1 MAFEPTTRD
10 FRLLRK
16 AVKDILSK
24 VPDGIDGEELARLA
38 EMKGISGDDFQK
50 TLTSLLNSGHVYSD
64 KLGKI
69 RYVRN
74 E

>member
-1 MAFEPTTRD
+1 MVVEPTTHD
-10 FRLLRK
+10 FRLQRK
-16 AVKDILSK
+16 AVKDILST
-24 VPDGIDGEELARLA
+24 VPDGIDREELTRLA

-50 TLTSLLNSGHVYSD
+50 ALTSLLNSGHVFSD
-64 KLGKI
+64 KQGKI